1 MAVLTG
7 SRALFKMNTVG
18 GAEAKVGYA
27 FGVDIDEEIMH
38 EEVQTLDSLS
48 VTEHVP
54 VAYRV
59 NMSAELFRTIPGK
72 GKEAVGGTGVSKESG
87 LAQGMKEA
95 GLMAKVG
102 NGDIN
107 ALTQLVLVAKLYDA
121 GTGSNVAIGEVSG
134 VRVAS
139 NRFSVRAR
147 QIVADNVRFVA
158 QRFKDYS
165 ELYPQ

>member
-1 MAVLTG
+1 
-7 SRALFKMNTVG
+7 MNVAG

-59 NMSAELFRTIPGK
+59 NMSAELFRTIPTGGK
-72 GKEAVGGTGVSKESG
+72 TVVGEDGVSKDSTA

-95 GLMAKVG
+95 GLMARIG
-102 NGDIN
+102 NGDSA
-107 ALTQLVLVAKLYDA
+107 ALTQALLVAKLYDA
-121 GTGSNVAIGEVSG
+121 GANNAAIGEVSG
-134 VRVAS
+134 VRVVS

-158 QRFKDYS
+158 RRFKDYS
-165 ELYPQ
+165 ELFPT